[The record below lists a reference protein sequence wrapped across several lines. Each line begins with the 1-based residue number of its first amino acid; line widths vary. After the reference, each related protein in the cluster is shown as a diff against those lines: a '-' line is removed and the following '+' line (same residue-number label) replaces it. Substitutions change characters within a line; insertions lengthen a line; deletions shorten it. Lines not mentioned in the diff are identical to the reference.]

1 MLTHTYIRY
10 AIALILGKNQLSK
23 ESEITYKH
31 IKQEIENGLNSFC
44 VRPKEKCSGRAQVE
58 FEYVNERNC
67 APSSVFLSPH
77 VISSEKKSTNLY
89 NEVQNKCKGFNEA
102 DLEKKKE
109 VKQSQIP
116 TTGFI
121 CCFTTNGNVSR
132 GNPKASNKDICYG
145 LITTLTPLKPS
156 LQYVHVSNG
165 KISAENVCLIPDL
178 ELLQMIDFI
187 KLFKRMQLQQ
197 LEDLMIGPVQ
207 GNKPKRPKLFRGNF
221 PFAPRSGIFGPIA
234 LLGAI
239 GEMMKE
245 KDVSELAL
253 RVLESFKDNY
263 FYIFKYGG
271 ASVFRFNNHIIDI
284 AEKSHLSKV
293 VNSLYGVSLYNRG
306 QRSTNDAEY
315 QKFDLFASRFLQLFS
330 KPTFKDFLSFRA
342 EYPKEIEII
351 FKSYFTHMEHISEDI
366 ILSAEELGQWLNSV
380 AYGVANKE
388 LANKEEQGEGQE
400 KLRNLKAKVLVELE
414 SSILASKSADAL
426 IAHTIARAGRL
437 SAKDAP
443 TGASLFMEK
452 TISGDL
458 SLEQAKN
465 LLIAF
470 SRLKSSYYKSSGIE
484 DITNTASRS
493 ETEEESADTDLSNI

>member
-1 MLTHTYIRY
+1 M
-10 AIALILGKNQLSK
+10 
-23 ESEITYKH
+23 
-31 IKQEIENGLNSFC
+31 
-44 VRPKEKCSGRAQVE
+44 
-58 FEYVNERNC
+58 
-67 APSSVFLSPH
+67 
-77 VISSEKKSTNLY
+77 
-89 NEVQNKCKGFNEA
+89 
-102 DLEKKKE
+102 
-109 VKQSQIP
+109 QI
-116 TTGFI
+116 
-121 CCFTTNGNVSR
+121 
-132 GNPKASNKDICYG
+132 
-145 LITTLTPLKPS
+145 
-156 LQYVHVSNG
+156 
-165 KISAENVCLIPDL
+165 
-178 ELLQMIDFI
+178 
-187 KLFKRMQLQQ
+187 QQ
-197 LEDLMIGPVQ
+197 LENSMIGSVTVDKS
-207 GNKPKRPKLFRGNF
+207 NHYKPKRPKLFRGNF

-239 GEMMKE
+239 GEMIKE

-315 QKFDLFASRFLQLFS
+315 QKFDLFASRFLQLFN

-351 FKSYFTHMEHISEDI
+351 FKSYFTHMDHISEDI
-366 ILSAEELGQWLNSV
+366 ILSAKELGQWLNSV

-388 LANKEEQGEGQE
+388 LANKEKQEEEQEGKQE
-400 KLRNLKAKVLVELE
+400 KLRTLKAKVLVELE

-470 SRLKSSYYKSSGIE
+470 SRLKSSYYKISGIE
-484 DITNTASRS
+484 DITNTASS
-493 ETEEESADTDLSNI
+493 NETEEENADTDLSNI